1 MKVAVSSSG
10 REAASPVDP
19 RFGRCPY
26 FVFADTELGTFEAVA
41 NEAVSSG
48 HGAGVQAAQSLVQ
61 AGAEAVVSQ
70 RFGPNAYQ
78 VVAAAGLGAY
88 ECGPMTVAEAVEA
101 FKAGTLTAVSG
112 PTGPAHAGSRGRF

>member
-26 FVFADTELGTFEAVA
+26 FVFADTDLGTFEAVA
-41 NEAVSSG
+41 NQAVSSG

-61 AGAEAVVSQ
+61 AGAEVVISQ
-70 RFGPNAYQ
+70 RFGPNAFQ
-78 VVAAAGLGAY
+78 AVAAAGLGVY
-88 ECGPMTVAEAVEA
+88 ECGAVTVAEAVEA
-101 FKAGTLTAVSG
+101 FRAGALTTVSG
-112 PTGPAHAGSRGRF
+112 PTGPSHAGTRRS